1 MNKSKAHPE
10 TLREHHLRASHWEGV
25 RSEYFTRHGVAAKAL
40 ECSTLSRMHMNEARQ
55 AAVDAMKPPPT
66 G

>member
-1 MNKSKAHPE
+1 MSKSKAHPE

-25 RSEYFTRHGVAAKAL
+25 RGEYFTCYGNAAKAR
-40 ECSTLSRMHMNEARQ
+40 ECTALSRMHMNEARQ